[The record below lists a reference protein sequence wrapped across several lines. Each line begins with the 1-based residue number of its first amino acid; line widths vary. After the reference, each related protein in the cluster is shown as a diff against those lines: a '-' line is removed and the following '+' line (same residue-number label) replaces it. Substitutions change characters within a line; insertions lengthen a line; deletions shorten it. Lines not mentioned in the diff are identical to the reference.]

1 MDGFAGQQL
10 IIDFDRQRIIQV
22 SSTDLHYDWQNTVYK
37 QLQKD

>member
-10 IIDFDRQRIIQV
+10 IIDFDRKRIIQV
-22 SSTDLHYDWQNTVYK
+22 SSTDLHYDWRNTVYT